1 VDNWQHEISMAADEG
16 VRQLIEQSDG
26 DVSPA
31 QKSAAMKSAVDKRCI
46 SLRQKM
52 GKLVAVA
59 NPELTDGWFDEVS
72 WIP

>member
-1 VDNWQHEISMAADEG
+1 MASDEG
-16 VRQLIEQSDG
+16 VRQLVEQSDG

-31 QKSAAMKSAVDKRCI
+31 QKAAAMKSAVDKRCI

-59 NPELTDGWFDEVS
+59 NPDLTDGWFDEVS
-72 WIP
+72 SIP